1 MIIAEILASIMGG
14 YFVYMLQKI
23 DKRQDKIEIDIE
35 ITKMDIKVIKS
46 CIPKRSDDS
55 LQQARQKRD

>member
-1 MIIAEILASIMGG
+1 MIVAEILTSIMGA

-23 DKRQDKIEIDIE
+23 DSRQDKIEVDIE

-46 CIPKRSDDS
+46 FIPKRIDDT
-55 LQQARQKRD
+55 

>member
-23 DKRQDKIEIDIE
+23 DKRQDKIEVDIE
-35 ITKMDIKVIKS
+35 ITKLDVKLIKS
-46 CIPKRSDDS
+46 HLPKRYDD
-55 LQQARQKRD
+55 DIIN

>member
-1 MIIAEILASIMGG
+1 MIVAEILASIMGA

-23 DKRQDKIEIDIE
+23 DSRQDKIEVDIE

-46 CIPKRSDDS
+46 FIPKRIDDNI
-55 LQQARQKRD
+55 LG

>member
-1 MIIAEILASIMGG
+1 MRGAKHMIVAEILTSIMGA

-23 DKRQDKIEIDIE
+23 DSRQDKIEVDIE

-46 CIPKRSDDS
+46 FIPKRIDDP
-55 LQQARQKRD
+55 

>member
-1 MIIAEILASIMGG
+1 MIIAEILASIMGA

-23 DKRQDKIEIDIE
+23 DARQDKIEVDIE

-46 CIPKRSDDS
+46 SIPKRIDDNI
-55 LQQARQKRD
+55 LG